1 MCMRIM
7 IQDMTARL
15 PLFIYLCIYLF
26 IFVVS
31 TSDTAFYEADKYKY
45 LGVFYGSMKY

>member
-1 MCMRIM
+1 M
-7 IQDMTARL
+7 IQDTRARM
-15 PLFIYLCIYLF
+15 LFLIYLF

-31 TSDTAFYEADKYKY
+31 TSDIAFSEADKYKY